1 MSKKQ
6 KHHYI
11 PKFYLKRWAR
21 PDGQLIEF
29 SHGYKNRLVV
39 RPTFP
44 GGTGYIRG
52 LYSIP
57 NAPPHVENIFENS
70 FLNRADGLAS
80 QSLDIMLN
88 ENYVPTGSEKIA
100 WTRFLMSL
108 IYRTPEGVARTVE
121 MIRKYYD
128 EKSLE
133 QLRPVYDKL
142 KRPEDPDTPEEY
154 LRLNRTD
161 MTGRTTIQLL
171 MDIIESDR
179 VRDRIMSMRW
189 ELGTFVNLKHR
200 LLTSDRPIV
209 MTDGIGRP
217 DSHMVLPLS
226 PTHIFIATSTTEVA
240 ETIKSL
246 SKNGQLVSILNDK
259 VARQARKFVFS
270 TDKSQLRF
278 IENRL
283 GDKIRCSPFE

>member
-11 PKFYLKRWAR
+11 PEFYLKQWVG

-29 SHGYKNRLVV
+29 CRRYKNRVV
-39 RPTFP
+39 ARSTAP
-44 GGTGYIRG
+44 GGTGYTPG

-57 NAPPHVENIFENS
+57 SAPLHVENVFENS
-70 FLNRADGLAS
+70 YLNKADGLAA
-80 QSLDIMLN
+80 QSLSIMLN
-88 ENYVPTGSEKIA
+88 ENYVPTGPEKTA

-108 IYRTPEGVARTVE
+108 LYRTPEGVQRSVE

-128 EKSLE
+128 EKSID
-133 QLRPVYDKL
+133 QIRNVYADL

-154 LRLNRTD
+154 LELNRSD
-161 MTGRTTIQLL
+161 MTNRTTIQHL

-179 VRDRIMSMRW
+179 VRDKIMAMRW
-189 ELGTFVNLKHR
+189 ELGNFVGLKHK

-209 MTDGIGRP
+209 MTNGIAGP
-217 DSHMVLPLS
+217 DSHMVIPLS
-226 PTHIFIATSTTEVA
+226 PTHIFIATNTSEEA
-240 ETIKSL
+240 EKIKSL
-246 SKNGQLVSILNDK
+246 SENGRLISILNDK
-259 VARQARKFVFS
+259 VARQARKFVYS

-283 GDKIRCSPFE
+283 GQKIRCSPFE

>member
-11 PKFYLKRWAR
+11 SKFYLKRWAR

-29 SHGYKNRLVV
+29 SHGYNNRLVA

-80 QSLDIMLN
+80 RSLDIMLN
-88 ENYVPTGSEKIA
+88 DNYVPTGSEKIA

-133 QLRPVYDKL
+133 QLRPIYDKL
-142 KRPEDPDTPEEY
+142 KLPEDPDTPEEY
-154 LRLNRTD
+154 LKLNRTD

-179 VRDRIMSMRW
+179 VQDKIMSMRW
-189 ELGTFVNLKHR
+189 ELGTFVNLKHK

-259 VARQARKFVFS
+259 VARQARKFVYS
-270 TDKSQLRF
+270 TDKSQFRF

-283 GDKIRCSPFE
+283 GNKIRCSPFE